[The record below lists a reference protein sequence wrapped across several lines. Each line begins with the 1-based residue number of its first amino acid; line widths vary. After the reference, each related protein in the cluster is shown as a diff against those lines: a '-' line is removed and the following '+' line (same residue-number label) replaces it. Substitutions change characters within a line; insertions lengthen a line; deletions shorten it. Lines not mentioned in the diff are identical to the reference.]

1 MNKIIAIFSLKLSNM
16 KNSVMKKLSNLQN
29 EYNLFSLFFYKSIIT
44 IIILFFLF
52 PLVLF
57 SADNLNF
64 SKNQQVKIISILKDN
79 EQQLNLLTARVRDLI
94 DNYSLAVQ
102 SINKLNSSLKIEK
115 NRTILL
121 ERKISILQQQVL
133 DDRKQVK
140 KSIDDIVDKVAV
152 ETSKSINTA
161 IKKVQYTNRVK
172 TSKSIKS
179 TNVDNDRYTEYKV
192 QPGATLSAIS
202 KAYRVSVS
210 SIRKANNLSGDFI
223 KIGQVLRIPNKS
235 R

>member
-235 R
+235 Q